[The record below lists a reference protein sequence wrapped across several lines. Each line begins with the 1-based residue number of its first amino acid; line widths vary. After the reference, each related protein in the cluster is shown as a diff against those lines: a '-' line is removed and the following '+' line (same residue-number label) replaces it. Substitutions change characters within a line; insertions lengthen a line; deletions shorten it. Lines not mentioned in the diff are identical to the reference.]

1 MVLDFSSGDRT
12 FWYNARTDGMKE
24 VLAILFLLPL
34 AARRAGVR
42 SVLQVDFGV
51 DTYVRADHVFE
62 RAGVFVERLSV
73 PLVGNRS
80 LDDIAQAACAATERR
95 PGADRVRPEPGRTR
109 DRALRAGV
117 AGDGNAR
124 PLRQSAPLRQRTQL
138 PEYAVFW

>member
-1 MVLDFSSGDRT
+1 M
-12 FWYNARTDGMKE
+12 FWYNARTDGMKK

-51 DTYVRADHVFE
+51 DTYIRADLAFE
-62 RAGVFVERLSV
+62 QAGVFVERLSV

-95 PGADRVRPEPGRTR
+95 PGAG
-109 DRALRAGV
+109 
-117 AGDGNAR
+117 
-124 PLRQSAPLRQRTQL
+124 
-138 PEYAVFW
+138 